1 MKTDSIFYE
10 LIETIIFYKFPQ
22 KSRQE
27 IAEMFGLSELKQT
40 RVYQEIKEEALL
52 EAVPRLLA
60 LGLTLKQVAEALDL
74 SFEQVQQAQTQPTQ
88 ESREE

>member
-1 MKTDSIFYE
+1 
-10 LIETIIFYKFPQ
+10 
-22 KSRQE
+22 
-27 IAEMFGLSELKQT
+27 MFGLSELKQT